1 MQTNHS
7 HKNFN
12 FHLVCVI
19 SACISGSLNGHTLF
33 WSRHT
38 PQNIYMRAC
47 GAGRE
52 KLPAT
57 LSCARHYFIRAWFI
71 GDFKLVENWFI
82 CRLLCAYYARQGV
95 LVPSSASAYNN
106 ENRFGL
112 LQRTLWCSCLLL
124 RAEAAAAETPE
135 EICCLPW
142 GKQTLS
148 AVNSCVYLFSKAAG
162 VSHREIIFVQ

>member
-1 MQTNHS
+1 MCDFCVHFGFIKWAYS
-7 HKNFN
+7 L
-12 FHLVCVI
+12 LVTPHATKYICVHAGPRERKAP
-19 SACISGSLNGHTLF
+19 SNTL
-33 WSRHT
+33 
-38 PQNIYMRAC
+38 
-47 GAGRE
+47 
-52 KLPAT
+52 
-57 LSCARHYFIRAWFI
+57 CARHYFIRAWFI

-95 LVPSSASAYNN
+95 LVPSSASAYNNN